1 MFQSKQNRVSFLWLY
16 EPRSIKKKE
25 KKDNNTDHEL
35 NEILVLWR
43 KMFLNVKMKPHLNVI
58 LLFKNSATNTED
70 DQKVG
75 RGWMYSCEIVSDTRC
90 VVLLPPK

>member
-1 MFQSKQNRVSFLWLY
+1 MFQSKQNQVSFLWLY
-16 EPRSIKKKE
+16 EPWSIKKKE
-25 KKDNNTDHEL
+25 KVNNTDHEL

-43 KMFLNVKMKPHLNVI
+43 KMFLNVKTKPHSNVI
-58 LLFKNSATNTED
+58 LLFKNSATNMED

-75 RGWMYSCEIVSDTRC
+75 RGWMYSCEIVSDTSC